1 MTRISTDRFARF
13 AGGLLAVAFASSAV
27 AQDAGERYA
36 RTLANA
42 DITVRYNAQLQQ
54 QLASQQAEIA
64 SLEQQIAG
72 LDATAV
78 DVQPMLQRMFDE
90 FVQFVSADV
99 PFMQEER
106 TTRVDRLRDVMAR
119 VDASPGEK
127 FRRLMEAY
135 VIEMEYGRTM
145 SWYKGTLADGRE
157 AEFVRLG
164 RVSLMYRTVDG
175 TDAGYWD
182 NTQKAWVPD
191 RDSLR
196 AIEEALG
203 MAKEERAQDLIVVP
217 VPAAQGERS

>member
-1 MTRISTDRFARF
+1 LS
-13 AGGLLAVAFASSAV
+13 
-27 AQDAGERYA
+27 
-36 RTLANA
+36 NA
-42 DITVRYNAQLQQ
+42 DITTRYNTTLEQQ
-54 QLASQQAEIA
+54 IASQQAEIA
-64 SLEQQIAG
+64 SLERQIAG

-78 DVQPMLQRMFDE
+78 DVQPMIQRMFDD

-106 TTRVDRLRDVMAR
+106 TQRVDRLRDLMAR
-119 VDASPGEK
+119 VDASTSEK

-145 SWYKGTLADGRE
+145 SWYKGTLADGRD

-175 TDAGYWD
+175 TDTGYWD
-182 NTQKAWVPD
+182 NTQKTWVQD
-191 RDSLR
+191 RESAR
-196 AIEEALG
+196 QIEEALG
-203 MAKEERAQDLIVVP
+203 MAKEERAPDLIVVP